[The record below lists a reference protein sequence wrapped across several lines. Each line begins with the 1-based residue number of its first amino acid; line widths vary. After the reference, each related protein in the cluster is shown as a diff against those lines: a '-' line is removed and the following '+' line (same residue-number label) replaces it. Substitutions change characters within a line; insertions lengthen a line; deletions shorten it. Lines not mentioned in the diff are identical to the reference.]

1 MLFVG
6 FIVVAFLTGCNTF
19 EETFEAK
26 MLEMQQQHITDWH
39 QGVNNETD
47 TKSES

>member
-6 FIVVAFLTGCNTF
+6 FIVVAFLTGCKTL

-39 QGVNNETD
+39 RGVNNEID
-47 TKSES
+47 LKSES